1 MEKTILF
8 VDNDIFSSRIISR
21 LLSGLYNLIIK
32 STADDALIEIEK
44 GLKPDIVMSTR
55 VLKGMDGVS
64 FLNKVSKIFPDSF
77 RIFITGEKD
86 PNKLFEF
93 IKESNVQLYIN
104 KPFNSLQLL
113 QILKLSMKN
122 YKPTP
127 NIPTETGNQLS
138 DKSSV
143 YKEFKILEGKY
154 KLLLDKTNAST
165 SDNLKQVIRTISTII
180 DYEESFYFRKHT
192 FEVVEICRNL
202 SFLFKLNDEQEK
214 SLFYTSLIH
223 NFYLIN
229 LPDYFKLVNPND
241 LSENERNLFFK
252 FFNQS
257 KENLIQIKNIAT
269 YVENASMLF
278 ENVAGTGEPQKLTGL
293 NIPFEIQLLIMVNN
307 YHNLVYRVK
316 PEDMIKLKSNGVLIQ
331 TRSETIKRHQDA
343 ITTFYKN
350 IKHYDHDLFYK
361 FQEIIKKREF
371 DYIKF
376 NEKDLKINYD
386 TKINSDIS
394 IDKKNREN
402 FNLEKLFQKKSRV
415 IIKNEG
421 DEIIEEFEEER
432 CNIVDLKVGDITSQA
447 IISYNGVQLIPEKFT
462 LTEDSFSVIIEC
474 QMKNEISG
482 IVFRKVKDE

>member
-21 LLSGLYNLIIK
+21 LLSGLYNLVIK
-32 STADDALIEIEK
+32 NTADDALIEIEN

-55 VLKGMDGVS
+55 VLKGMDGIS
-64 FLNKVSKIFPDSF
+64 FLNRVSKIYPDSF
-77 RIFITGEKD
+77 RIFVTGETDLK
-86 PNKLFEF
+86 KLFEF
-93 IKESNVQLYIN
+93 IKDSNVQLYMN
-104 KPFNSLQLL
+104 KPYNSLQLL
-113 QILKLSMKN
+113 QILKLAIKN
-122 YKPTP
+122 YNPTP
-127 NIPTETGNQLS
+127 NIPQETGNQLL

-154 KLLLDKTNAST
+154 KLLLDKSNISM
-165 SDNLKQVIRTISTII
+165 SDNLKQVIRSVSTII
-180 DYEESFYFRKHT
+180 ESEECFYFRKHT
-192 FEVVEICRNL
+192 IEVVEICRSL
-202 SFLFKLNDEQEK
+202 STMFKLNDEQEK
-214 SLFYTSLIH
+214 SLFYSSLIH

-241 LSENERNLFFK
+241 LSESERNLFFK
-252 FFNQS
+252 FFNQN

-269 YVENASMLF
+269 YVENASLLF

-293 NIPFEIQLLIMVNN
+293 NIPYEIQLLIMVNN

-316 PEDMIKLKSNGVLIQ
+316 PEDIIKLKSNGVLIQ
-331 TRSETIKRHQDA
+331 TRSETIKRHQEA
-343 ITTFYKN
+343 ITSFYKN

-371 DYIKF
+371 DNIKF

-402 FNLEKLFQKKSRV
+402 FDLEKLFQKKSRV

-432 CNIVDLKVGDITSQA
+432 CNIVDLKVGDITSCPIKSHQ
-447 IISYNGVQLIPEKFT
+447 GVQIIAKNFT
-462 LTEDSFSVIIEC
+462 LTDDSLGKIIEN
-474 QMKNEISG
+474 QMKNEISE